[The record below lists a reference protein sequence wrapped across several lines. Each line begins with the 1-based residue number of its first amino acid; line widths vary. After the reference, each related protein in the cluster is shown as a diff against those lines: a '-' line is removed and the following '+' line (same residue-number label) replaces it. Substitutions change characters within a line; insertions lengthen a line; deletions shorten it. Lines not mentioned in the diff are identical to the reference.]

1 MQRFLSNT
9 QDIMRYERFLLIMKY
24 TRPNKISLRVRRKFY
39 RVNEEGNQLYG
50 RPIEL
55 VNKKFYR
62 ETVRC
67 EAREMATSPFIV
79 LFNRYTYACIG
90 ISTIQI
96 KNNGVRCGAN
106 MPMDMNNVR
115 IVLL

>member
-1 MQRFLSNT
+1 M
-9 QDIMRYERFLLIMKY
+9 
-24 TRPNKISLRVRRKFY
+24 V
-39 RVNEEGNQLYG
+39 
-50 RPIEL
+50 
-55 VNKKFYR
+55 
-62 ETVRC
+62 
-67 EAREMATSPFIV
+67 TSPFIV

>member
-1 MQRFLSNT
+1 MDFTFDEIKKLIGYKFTGVDRFYKDLKSMYKKLINLT
-9 QDIMRYERFLLIMKY
+9 ITYERGEK
-24 TRPNKISLRVRRKFY
+24 V
-39 RVNEEGNQLYG
+39 
-50 RPIEL
+50 
-55 VNKKFYR
+55 YR
-62 ETVRC
+62 EFT
-67 EAREMATSPFIV
+67 EFV